1 MKMIARDFVKQ
12 MTDDELQQIWSDYD
26 LLEETGIT
34 FDSLLRKKTEELMKM
49 AGNPDGVFII
59 WSEFLMKEVFRRF
72 AIKYVNFFKN

>member
-1 MKMIARDFVKQ
+1 MIARDFVKQ